1 MFWKDLRYEG
11 NGCECKHYSEATNLY
26 NSEITISRN
35 VPNGAWDVR
44 FRKDLKEKFC
54 EERSKRVGLQAT
66 VCGIGNVERLYQ
78 ELMAPECTQ
87 FYATSLFESKTT
99 ELRVLSNNIFND
111 PVSES
116 VVSVSD
122 RCDDEGLPQFAF
134 EIRLCR
140 NISRPHTGAQIR
152 DDYRCLIE
160 EAAVTYHSLHKI
172 LAL

>member
-1 MFWKDLRYEG
+1 MSRRYG
-11 NGCECKHYSEATNLY
+11 DS
-26 NSEITISRN
+26 
-35 VPNGAWDVR
+35 
-44 FRKDLKEKFC
+44 FRRYGKRRRTANWFAEQTSFQERLKCFGKTSGTKE
-54 EERSKRVGLQAT
+54 RVGLQAT
-66 VCGIGNVERLYQ
+66 VCGIWNVERLYQ